1 LPLASQINRL
11 ITNASEL
18 ARDLL
23 ISRADA
29 GVGRRRLVVICLIIF
44 LLAVGVRLL
53 QWQDN
58 RPILPRLFAGM
69 VEHHKENA
77 RLLLN
82 GDVAGFVKGPAP
94 PGDANILMYPPG
106 YPMVMA
112 AVFRIFGESD
122 SSMRVFQ
129 IICDA
134 AAAVL
139 LFFLVL
145 ELLPWKVAAIAGLL
159 AALSPQLAYYSL
171 ILIPDSLVTLPL
183 LLALYFLVRALKH
196 DSLRAVAA
204 AGFFIGLSCWLRS
217 NALLLAPLLALV
229 LLLMLERS
237 RRWRHAAML
246 VAAAFIVIAPITI
259 RNVLVFHHFIPLS
272 LGTGQMLNVGITDY
286 DREKRFGLPGTDLET
301 VNREAVTYGRP
312 DYASSL
318 FGGNGVQ
325 REQDRTAR
333 GLAVV
338 RSHPVWFA
346 GVVLRRSVSM
356 LKFERVHI
364 IEIEPGVSHSL
375 KLADE
380 MKPEWLL
387 EPGGLVSQATRAPL
401 DSWTVSANALRFT
414 SRGLAQTL
422 VVSERLPVKSDSD
435 YLIRVPLK
443 VEQGNVILSVIDA
456 DQKTVYAATP
466 VFHALEAL
474 PGLGQ
479 QTHIVEIPFV
489 TRKAGSMQLV
499 LENEGTKAAATV
511 LEIGSVEGFHLGQA
525 SFVWT
530 KYPRAIIHFAQK
542 LFITAWIIP
551 FALCGGILLYAAGAG
566 RWLVL
571 LLAIPFYYLS
581 AQSFLHTEYRY
592 VMSIQPSFFVL
603 TAVALYV
610 IANIVSSNLSRFVVA
625 RATPTQDRKS

>member
-1 LPLASQINRL
+1 
-11 ITNASEL
+11 
-18 ARDLL
+18 
-23 ISRADA
+23 
-29 GVGRRRLVVICLIIF
+29 
-44 LLAVGVRLL
+44 
-53 QWQDN
+53 
-58 RPILPRLFAGM
+58 M

-77 RLLLN
+77 RLLLK

-112 AVFRIFGESD
+112 AVFRVFGESD
-122 SSMRVFQ
+122 SSLRGFQ

-139 LFFLVL
+139 LFFLVS
-145 ELLPWKVAAIAGLL
+145 EFLPWKVAIVAGLL

-229 LLLMLERS
+229 LLLMLNRS
-237 RRWRHAAML
+237 RRWRYAAVL
-246 VAAAFIVIAPITI
+246 VGASFIVIAPITI

-301 VNREAVTYGRP
+301 VHREAVAYGRP

-346 GVVLRRSVSM
+346 GVVLRRSLSM
-356 LKFERVHI
+356 MKFERVHI
-364 IEIEPGVSHSL
+364 VEIEPGVSHSL

-380 MKPEWLL
+380 MKPAWSLAPAELIK
-387 EPGGLVSQATRAPL
+387 QAT
-401 DSWTVSANALRFT
+401 
-414 SRGLAQTL
+414 
-422 VVSERLPVKSDSD
+422 VVSMTAREDVVRIESQGLTGRLILSGPLAVEPDSD
-435 YLIRVPLK
+435 YLLRIPLK
-443 VEQGNVILSVIDA
+443 IEQGNVIFSVMDM

-466 VFHALEAL
+466 VFHALEVL
-474 PGLGQ
+474 PELGQ
-479 QTHIVEIPFV
+479 QTHVVEIPFISH
-489 TRKAGSMQLV
+489 KAGSVQLTI
-499 LENEGTKAAATV
+499 ENEGRKQSPTI
-511 LEIGSVEGFHLGQA
+511 LEIGSVEGFRLGPA

-530 KYPRAIIHFAQK
+530 RYPRAIIHVAQK
-542 LFITAWIIP
+542 IFITAWMIP
-551 FALCGGILLYAAGAG
+551 LALCGGILLYAAGAG

-592 VMSIQPSFFVL
+592 VMSIQPSLFVL
-603 TAVALYV
+603 TAAALYV
-610 IANIVSSNLSRFVVA
+610 IATIVARSLSR
-625 RATPTQDRKS
+625 KS

>member
-1 LPLASQINRL
+1 
-11 ITNASEL
+11 
-18 ARDLL
+18 
-23 ISRADA
+23 
-29 GVGRRRLVVICLIIF
+29 
-44 LLAVGVRLL
+44 
-53 QWQDN
+53 
-58 RPILPRLFAGM
+58 M

-77 RLLLN
+77 RLLLH

-122 SSMRVFQ
+122 SSLRVFQ

-139 LFFLVL
+139 LFFLVVEFL
-145 ELLPWKVAAIAGLL
+145 TWKVGMVAGLL

-196 DSLRAVAA
+196 DSLPAVAA

-229 LLLMLERS
+229 LLLLLERS
-237 RRWRHAAML
+237 RRWRHAAVL
-246 VAAAFIVIAPITI
+246 VAAAFIMIAPITI

-301 VNREAVTYGRP
+301 VNREAVAYGKP

-338 RSHPVWFA
+338 CSHPVWFA
-346 GVVLRRSVSM
+346 GVVLRRSLSM

-364 IEIEPGVSHSL
+364 VEIEPGVNHSL
-375 KLADE
+375 KLAE
-380 MKPEWLL
+380 ELKPAWSL
-387 EPGGLVSQATRAPL
+387 EPAEFINQAGSTPLVSLA
-401 DSWTVSANALRFT
+401 ANVNGLRLE
-414 SRGLAQTL
+414 SRGLARTL
-422 VVSERLPVKSDSD
+422 VSSRPLPVASDSD
-435 YLIRVPLK
+435 YLLRVPLK
-443 VEQGNVILSVIDA
+443 VEQGNVIFTVIDA
-456 DQKTVYAATP
+456 DQNTVYAATP
-466 VFHALEAL
+466 VFHALEVL

-479 QTHIVEIPFV
+479 QTHVVEIPFV
-489 TRKAGSMQLV
+489 TRKAGSVQLV

-511 LEIGSVEGFHLGQA
+511 LEIGSVQAFHLGPA

-571 LLAIPFYYLS
+571 LLAIPCYYLS

-603 TAVALYV
+603 TAAALYV
-610 IANIVSSNLSRFVVA
+610 IANIASSNLSRFVAA

>member
-1 LPLASQINRL
+1 VETTLLPLASQINRL
-11 ITNASEL
+11 RARTSEL

-23 ISRADA
+23 ISRTDVAL
-29 GVGRRRLVVICLIIF
+29 RRRLLVVICLIIF

-112 AVFRIFGESD
+112 AVFKVFGESD

-145 ELLPWKVAAIAGLL
+145 EFLPWKVAIVAGLL

-183 LLALYFLVRALKH
+183 LLALYFLVRAVKH

-217 NALLLAPLLALV
+217 NALLLAPLLALL
-229 LLLMLERS
+229 LLLMLKRGRS
-237 RRWRHAAML
+237 WRHAAVL
-246 VAAAFIVIAPITI
+246 VGASFIVIAPITI
-259 RNVLVFHHFIPLS
+259 RNVVVFHHFIPLS

-301 VNREAVTYGRP
+301 VHREAVAYGQP

-346 GVVLRRSVSM
+346 GVVLRRSLSM

-364 IEIEPGVSHSL
+364 VEIEPGVSHSL
-375 KLADE
+375 RLADE
-380 MKPEWLL
+380 LKPAWSLAPAEIIN
-387 EPGGLVSQATRAPL
+387 QAGRAPL
-401 DSWTVSANALRFT
+401 VSMTATDNAVRIE
-414 SRGLAQTL
+414 SQGLSGKLILSGPLA
-422 VVSERLPVKSDSD
+422 VEPDSD
-435 YLIRVPLK
+435 YLLRIPLK
-443 VEQGNVILSVIDA
+443 VEQGNVIFTVIDA

-466 VFHALEAL
+466 VFHALEVL
-474 PGLGQ
+474 PELGQ
-479 QTHIVEIPFV
+479 QTHVVEIPFV
-489 TRKAGSMQLV
+489 TRKAGSVQLSM
-499 LENEGTKAAATV
+499 ESEGRKQSPTI
-511 LEIGSVEGFHLGQA
+511 LEIGRVDGFRLGPA
-525 SFVWT
+525 AFVWT
-530 KYPRAIIHFAQK
+530 QYPRAIIHFAQK
-542 LFITAWIIP
+542 IFITAWMIP
-551 FALCGGILLYAAGAG
+551 LALCGGILLYVAGAG
-566 RWLVL
+566 RRVVL
-571 LLAIPFYYLS
+571 LLAISFYYLS

-592 VMSIQPSFFVL
+592 VMSIQPSLFVL
-603 TAVALYV
+603 TAAALYV
-610 IANIVSSNLSRFVVA
+610 IANIVARNLSR
-625 RATPTQDRKS
+625 KS

>member
-1 LPLASQINRL
+1 
-11 ITNASEL
+11 
-18 ARDLL
+18 
-23 ISRADA
+23 
-29 GVGRRRLVVICLIIF
+29 VICLIIF

-82 GDVAGFVKGPAP
+82 GDLAGFVKGPAP

-112 AVFRIFGESD
+112 AVFKIFGESD
-122 SSMRVFQ
+122 SSLRIFQ

-183 LLALYFLVRALKH
+183 LLALYFLVRAMKQ
-196 DSLRAVAA
+196 DSLRAVAT

-217 NALLLAPLLALV
+217 NALLLAPLLAV
-229 LLLMLERS
+229 LLLLLLKPG
-237 RRWRHAAML
+237 RRWRHAAVL
-246 VAAAFIVIAPITI
+246 VGVAFIVIAPITI

-286 DREKRFGLPGTDLET
+286 DRGKRFGLPGTDLET
-301 VNREAVTYGRP
+301 VNREAVAYGRP

-325 REQDRTAR
+325 REQDRTTR

-346 GVVLRRSVSM
+346 GVVLRRSLSM
-356 LKFERVHI
+356 LKFERVQI

-380 MKPEWLL
+380 MKPEWSVESAELIDQAGKAHPVYL
-387 EPGGLVSQATRAPL
+387 TTNVNGLRVE
-401 DSWTVSANALRFT
+401 
-414 SRGLAQTL
+414 SRGFAQTL
-422 VVSERLPVKSDSD
+422 ISSRPLPVKSDSD
-435 YLIRVPLK
+435 YLLRIPLK
-443 VEQGNVILSVIDA
+443 IEQGNVIFTVIDA

-466 VFHALEAL
+466 VFHALEVL
-474 PGLGQ
+474 PELGQ
-479 QTHIVEIPFV
+479 QTHVVEIPFV
-489 TRKAGSMQLV
+489 TRKAGNVQLV
-499 LENEGTKAAATV
+499 LENEGTRAAATI
-511 LEIGSVEGFHLGQA
+511 LEIGSVDAFRLGPA

-542 LFITAWIIP
+542 LFITAWLIP

-566 RWLVL
+566 RWLVV

-592 VMSIQPSFFVL
+592 VMSIQPSLFVL
-603 TAVALYV
+603 TGAALYV
-610 IANIVSSNLSRFVVA
+610 IANIVSSNLSRLIAA
-625 RATPTQDRKS
+625 RATPTQERKS

>member
-1 LPLASQINRL
+1 MKLAHDRL
-11 ITNASEL
+11 GARTRVL

-23 ISRADA
+23 IPRAHLSL
-29 GVGRRRLVVICLIIF
+29 RRRHLVVICLIIF

-69 VEHHKENA
+69 VEHHKGNA

-106 YPMVMA
+106 YPLVMA

-122 SSMRVFQ
+122 SALRIFQ

-134 AAAVL
+134 TAAVL
-139 LFFLVL
+139 LLFLVM
-145 ELLPWKVAAIAGLL
+145 EFLPWKVAAIAGLL
-159 AALSPQLAYYSL
+159 AAVSPQLAYYSL

-196 DSLRAVAA
+196 DSLPAVAA
-204 AGFFIGLSCWLRS
+204 AGFFIGLSCWFRS
-217 NALLLAPLLALV
+217 NALLLAPLLAL
-229 LLLMLERS
+229 LLLLLLKRG
-237 RRWRHAAML
+237 RRWRYAAVL
-246 VAAAFIVIAPITI
+246 VGVAFIVIAPITI

-301 VNREAVTYGRP
+301 VNHEAVAYGRP

-346 GVVLRRSVSM
+346 GVVLRRSLSM

-364 IEIEPGVSHSL
+364 VEIEPGVNHSL
-375 KLADE
+375 KLAAGL
-380 MKPEWLL
+380 KPVWSL
-387 EPGGLVSQATRAPL
+387 EPAEVTSQATGL
-401 DSWTVSANALRFT
+401 SFVTMT
-414 SRGLAQTL
+414 SRDNAVRIESQGLTG
-422 VVSERLPVKSDSD
+422 RLILSGPLAVEPDGD
-435 YLIRVPLK
+435 YLLQIPLK
-443 VEQGNVILSVIDA
+443 VEQGNVIFSIMDR
-456 DQKTVYAATP
+456 DQETIYAATP
-466 VFHALEAL
+466 VFHALEVL
-474 PGLGQ
+474 PELGQ
-479 QTHIVEIPFV
+479 QTHVVEIPFV
-489 TRKAGSMQLV
+489 IRQAGSVQLTM
-499 LENEGTKAAATV
+499 ENEGRKQAPTI
-511 LEIGSVEGFHLGQA
+511 LEIGRIDGFRLGPA

-542 LFITAWIIP
+542 LFITAWLIP
-551 FALCGGILLYAAGAG
+551 LALCGGILLYAAGAG

-581 AQSFLHTEYRY
+581 AQSLLHTEYRY
-592 VMSIQPSFFVL
+592 VMSIQPSLFVL
-603 TAVALYV
+603 TAAALYV
-610 IANIVSSNLSRFVVA
+610 IANIVSRNLSRFITA
-625 RATPTQDRKS
+625 RVTPTQDRKS